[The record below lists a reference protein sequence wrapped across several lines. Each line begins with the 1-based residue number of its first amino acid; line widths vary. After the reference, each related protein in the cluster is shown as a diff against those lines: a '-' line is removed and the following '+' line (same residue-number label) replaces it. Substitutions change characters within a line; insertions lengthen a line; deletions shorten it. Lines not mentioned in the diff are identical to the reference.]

1 MNGYAKNVNEVL
13 DELKSNKESGL
24 NEQAVLES
32 RLKFGENKLKAKQGE
47 TLLKMIIG
55 ELSQFLNLLLI
66 AAAVISILASG
77 HFTDGLFIIAIVI
90 LNVGLS
96 VFQERKATNAVSA
109 LKSMSAPHAKVL
121 RNGELEDVDSGELVP
136 GDIVVIE
143 AGDYIPADIRFIET
157 VNLKVDESALTGES
171 VPVEKDFDVVL
182 DNQTPIGDRINMGYM
197 STIVT
202 YGRGLGVVTET
213 GMDTE
218 IGNIASL
225 LNEVEDEMTP
235 LQKKID
241 KLGKQLG
248 LISIIVV
255 VLIFVIGILRI
266 GIGNLG
272 DNSDEILALFMISV
286 SLAVAAIPEGLPTV
300 ITVVLALGMRKM
312 ADKNAIVK
320 ELSAVETLGS
330 VTVISSDKTGTL
342 TQNKMVVTRI
352 FDNNEVIEVTGTG
365 YHFDGEIKGGNK
377 NINKLVEIGALCND
391 SSINGESLI
400 GDPTELAL
408 VTLTAKNK
416 TTQKELKSKYAR
428 IDEFPFD
435 SDRKLMSTVHKIDGK
450 NQLYTKGA
458 PDQLLKTCSHYLL
471 NGEVKKID
479 SKFIKTVELANQGL
493 ARAALRVLGFAY
505 KELDAYDNLQNEE
518 VNLIF
523 TGLVGIIDP
532 PREEVKESI
541 KVCHKAGIRVVMIT
555 GDHKITATA
564 IGKELGI
571 LDDGSHALSG
581 EELDKLS
588 YAELLDMVKITNVF
602 ARVSPNHKV
611 QIVKALQDTGE
622 ISSMTGDGVN
632 DAPALKQANI
642 GVAMGITG
650 TDVSKEA
657 ANMVL
662 MDDNFTTIVDAVEE
676 GRVIFANIRKFV
688 GYLVSC
694 NVGEV
699 FLIFI
704 AMLLGWGSPLLAIQ
718 ILWINLVTDSFPAFA
733 LGLEKKE
740 IGIMDNPPID
750 PKASIVD
757 KKMGLAIGFQSV
769 FLAGAVLAS
778 YAIGH
783 FIVGNGV
790 EGNLFG
796 STFAFIT
803 IIVGELLRTYSA
815 RSEHLTIFKM
825 KLFENKLVNYSSIA
839 GLVLL
844 LIVLFVPGVNDIFY
858 TNTMYNTATET
869 FSGHNITILN
879 FLTAFGLGFIPLFG
893 GELAKLFKN

>member
-1 MNGYAKNVNEVL
+1 MKKYTRKIEYILKELNVNK
-13 DELKSNKESGL
+13 DTGL
-24 NEQAVLES
+24 SEIQVTES
-32 RLKFGENKLKAKQGE
+32 RDKYGENKLKEKKGE
-47 TLLKMIIG
+47 TLFKMILG
-55 ELSQFLNLLLI
+55 EVTQFLNMLLI

-77 HFTDGLFIIAIVI
+77 HLTDGLFIIAIVI

-96 VFQERKATNAVSA
+96 VFQEKKATNAVSA
-109 LKSMSAPHAKVL
+109 LKSLSAPGAKVL
-121 RNGELEDVDSGELVP
+121 RNSELENIDSSLLVP
-136 GDIVVIE
+136 GDIIVIE
-143 AGDYIPADIRFIET
+143 AGDYIPADIRLIESI
-157 VNLKVDESALTGES
+157 NLKVDESALTGES
-171 VPVEKDFDVVL
+171 VPVEKDCNVSLED
-182 DNQTPIGDRINMGYM
+182 QTPIGDRLNMGYM

-202 YGRGLGVVTET
+202 YGRGIGVVTET

-218 IGNIASL
+218 IGNIALL

-248 LISIIVV
+248 LISIVV
-255 VLIFVIGILRI
+255 VLLIFAIGIFRI
-266 GIGNLG
+266 GFSNLA
-272 DNSDEILALFMISV
+272 DSSDEILNLFMISV

-300 ITVVLALGMRKM
+300 ITVVLAIGMRKM

-330 VTVISSDKTGTL
+330 TTVISSDKTGTL

-352 FDNNEVIEVTGTG
+352 FDNNEIIEVTGSG
-365 YHFDGEIKGGNK
+365 YKFKGQIKGGSTNVA
-377 NINKLVEIGALCND
+377 KLVEIGALCND
-391 SSINGESLI
+391 SSITTDSLI

-408 VTLTAKNK
+408 VTLAAKNK
-416 TTQKELKSKYAR
+416 TLQKDLKKRFLR

-435 SDRKLMSTVHKIDGK
+435 SDRKLMSTVHNINGSKQI
-450 NQLYTKGA
+450 YTKGA
-458 PDQLLKTCSHYLL
+458 PDQLLKVCTHYLL
-471 NGEVKKID
+471 DGEIKRID
-479 SKFIKTVELANQGL
+479 SKFIKTVELANQGM

-505 KELDAYDNLQNEE
+505 KELDDYNSIMVEE
-518 VNLIF
+518 SDLVF

-541 KVCHKAGIRVVMIT
+541 KICHKAGIRVVMIT

-571 LDDGSHALSG
+571 LDDDSHALSG
-581 EELDKLS
+581 EEIDELS
-588 YAELLDMVKITNVF
+588 YPEFLDLVRITNVF

-611 QIVKALQDTGE
+611 MIVRGLQETGE

-662 MDDNFTTIVDAVEE
+662 MDDNFTTIVEAVEE

-699 FLIFI
+699 LLIFT
-704 AMLLGWGSPLLAIQ
+704 AMIIGWGSPLLPIQ

-740 IGIMDNPPID
+740 LGVMDKKPID

-757 KKMGLAIGFQSV
+757 RKMGIAIGFQSV

-783 FIVGNGV
+783 FIVGDGV
-790 EGNLFG
+790 DGNLYG

-803 IIVGELLRTYSA
+803 IIIGELLRTYSA
-815 RSEHLTIFKM
+815 RSESQTIFKM
-825 KLFENKLVNYSSIA
+825 NLFENKFVNYSA
-839 GLVLL
+839 LFGLVLL
-844 LIVLFVPGVNDIFY
+844 LIVLFVPGVNNIFY
-858 TNTMYNTATET
+858 TNTEEPL
-869 FSGHNITILN
+869 SIIN
-879 FLTAFGLGFIPLFG
+879 FLTAFGLGFVPLFG
-893 GELAKLFKN
+893 GEIAKLFK